1 MHLRDKAKFRVGF
14 GNVELR
20 KAIIRTYLG
29 ARGGKKGIEA
39 IWQLV
44 NDENKNE
51 DEDEEDWRNEHEEE
65 ANLGLDS
72 EPKE

>member
-1 MHLRDKAKFRVGF
+1 MGF

-20 KAIIRTYLG
+20 KAIICTYLD
-29 ARGGKKGIEA
+29 ARGGRKGIEA

-51 DEDEEDWRNEHEEE
+51 DKEEDWRNEHEEE

-72 EPKE
+72 EPEE